1 MKGELEKMNEWYLDQ
16 VDFADDDKAK
26 FWVPIRA

>member
-1 MKGELEKMNEWYLDQ
+1 MKSELEKTNEWYLDQ
-16 VDFADDDKAK
+16 VDFENDDKSK